1 MKNTILFLLILFSQT
16 AFSQKER
23 IQLVHKPAKKRIDIT
38 VAGKPFTSYNYS
50 DSLIKKP
57 FLYPIFTVHGQKITR
72 SYPIEKNAGERV
84 DEAAQAGLGFGFGKV
99 NGVNFWDYSYLTIGA
114 LRKTRGQIRHTKI
127 LKIKNGDKA
136 AGLEVAA
143 QWETSDRTAILFQN
157 TRYVFRDSA
166 NIRTIDVVITLSA
179 LLDKVFFE
187 DSQDGLL
194 ALRLAK
200 ELEMPDTAAWART
213 DLNGKINAKPALN
226 PSATAT
232 YLNSEGNKN
241 SEADTKKAKWVKVS
255 GKIKNEAVTVVIFD
269 HPGNVGSPAF
279 WNVKKSGLLA
289 ANPLGTRI
297 YTNKADFM
305 DLEIPPGNAA
315 IFKYRI
321 YIQSRTLPT
330 NERIK
335 AEFEKFSK
343 LK

>member
-1 MKNTILFLLILFSQT
+1 MKNTIAILLFLFSQT

-23 IQLVHKPAKKRIDIT
+23 IQISHKPAKKRIDIT
-38 VAGKPFTSYNYS
+38 VAGKPFTSYIYS
-50 DSLIKKP
+50 DSLVKKP

-72 SYPIEKNAGERV
+72 SYPLEKNAGERV
-84 DEAAQAGLGFGFGKV
+84 DETAQAGLGFGFGKV
-99 NGVNFWDYSYLTIGA
+99 NGINFWDYSYLTIDA

-143 QWETSDRTAILFQN
+143 QWEMPDRTAILFQN
-157 TRYVFRDSA
+157 TKYVFRDSA

-179 LLDKVFFE
+179 LLDKAFFE

-200 ELEMPDTAAWART
+200 ELEMADTAAWVRT
-213 DLNGKINAKPALN
+213 DLSGKINTTPSLN
-226 PSATAT
+226 PSASAI

-241 SEADTKKAKWVKVS
+241 SEADTRKAKWVKVS
-255 GKIKNEAVTVVIFD
+255 GKIKNEAVTVAIFD
-269 HPGNVGSPAF
+269 HPDNVGFPAF
-279 WNVKKSGLLA
+279 WNVKKSGSLA
-289 ANPLGTRI
+289 ANPLGSRI

-305 DLEIPPGNAA
+305 DLEIPSGNAA

-321 YIQSRTLPT
+321 YMQSRTVPT
-330 NERIK
+330 DGQIK